1 MQCFI
6 IGLDEGGKI
15 MARSRRTVET
25 KAIMGEIAPKPGSYA
40 LDIIRFPAK
49 LFRLGLE
56 VEDMI
61 ICVFDPTPSATLVR
75 GNTLS
80 AEIKGDD
87 KLWTKEEVGHY
98 KI

>member
-1 MQCFI
+1 MKCFI

-15 MARSRRTVET
+15 MARSRYAVET
-25 KAIMGEIAPKPGSYA
+25 KAIMGEIGPKPGEYA
-40 LDIIRFPAK
+40 LDILRFPTK

-61 ICVFDPTPSATLVR
+61 VCVFDPTPTETLVR
-75 GNTLS
+75 GHTLT
-80 AEIKGDD
+80 ANINGDD
-87 KLWTKEEVGHY
+87 KLWPKEEVDYY